1 MEFTRKKILMIG
13 GIILGF
19 IVLLFII
26 SILWPKKTVKPAYLV
41 IWGTYDEATA
51 FNEIISAYRKQNGN
65 ISIKYEYKNPV
76 TYEEDLLRAYAEDKA
91 PDIWMMQNTWLPKYK
106 SIITEMPQTLDK
118 TLPFTTFKDGFVDVV
133 EKDFSDNSKIY
144 GLPLYVDS
152 LAMYYNK
159 DFFNSAGISAPPET
173 WDELIADVA
182 ILEKKDQWGNI
193 QRAGVAMGTAE
204 NINRATDIL
213 ELLMMQNGTQM
224 VNDARTMATFDEST
238 RKDNETYYPG
248 RDALRFYTDFA
259 NPSKKTYTWNK
270 EMRYSIDAFIEGK
283 TAIMFNYSHQ
293 IPTIKA
299 RAPYLN
305 FGIAAMP
312 QITGRNFDVNYA
324 NYWGLVV
331 SKKSKASEEAWK
343 FMIYMTQKD
352 VIKKYLEKTA
362 KPTARRDLV
371 DWQKTD
377 LQLGVFAKQS
387 LSAQSWYQ
395 IENAKIETIFSNAI
409 DSVVLGSATINRAM
423 ETAASQVNLLMKPQ

>member
-1 MEFTRKKILMIG
+1 MIG
-13 GIILGF
+13 SIVLGF
-19 IVLLFII
+19 LVLLFII
-26 SILWPKKTVKPAYLV
+26 SIIWPKQVSKRASLT

-51 FNEIISAYRKQNGN
+51 FNELISNYRKQNTS
-65 ISIKYEYKNPV
+65 ISIKYEYKNPA

-91 PDIWMMQNTWLPKYK
+91 PDIWLMQNTWLPKYK
-106 SIITEMPQTLDK
+106 SIITEMPNTLDK
-118 TLPFTTFKDGFVDVV
+118 DLPFTTFKDSFVDVV

-144 GLPLYVDS
+144 GLPLYVDT
-152 LAMYYNK
+152 LAMFYNK
-159 DFFNSAGISAPPET
+159 DYFNSAGISAPPEI
-173 WDELIADVA
+173 WDELITDVD

-213 ELLMMQNGTQM
+213 ELLMLQNGTQM
-224 VNDARTMATFDEST
+224 VNDARTMATFDENI

-259 NPSKKTYTWNK
+259 NPSKRTYTWNK

-283 TAIMFNYSHQ
+283 TAIMFNYAHQ
-293 IPTIKA
+293 ISTIKA

-305 FGIAAMP
+305 FGIAPMP
-312 QITGRNFDVNYA
+312 QINGRSFDINYA
-324 NYWGLVV
+324 NYWGFVV
-331 SKKSKASEEAWK
+331 SKKSKAPEEAWK
-343 FMIYMTQKD
+343 FMIYLTQKD
-352 VIKKYLEKTA
+352 VIKKYLEKTD

-371 DWQKTD
+371 DWQKND
-377 LQLGVFAKQS
+377 LELGVFAKQS
-387 LSAQSWYQ
+387 LTAQSWYQ
-395 IENAKIETIFSNAI
+395 IDNAKIETIFSNAI